1 MGRSTER
8 QCILILPH
16 SCVASWLPYAC
27 AVLLSTTTKH
37 KAAHANWACPCNVIS
52 LCPCKFVATPPVT
65 VVFRS
70 GSVSTQCRNQVW
82 NMLLL
87 SLAIS
92 GTLLLSVIA
101 AAISGVAR
109 RRTGLRNVEV
119 PRQSRL
125 ATTFCKM
132 TPHHHTH
139 CCPGHS
145 GTSRTDRKT
154 FRGPGF
160 LFVRP
165 VVWQR
170 VSRGRTYHCLS
181 VLYVHRRGA
190 VGLERSLIGL

>member
-1 MGRSTER
+1 
-8 QCILILPH
+8 
-16 SCVASWLPYAC
+16 
-27 AVLLSTTTKH
+27 
-37 KAAHANWACPCNVIS
+37 
-52 LCPCKFVATPPVT
+52 
-65 VVFRS
+65 
-70 GSVSTQCRNQVW
+70 
-82 NMLLL
+82 MLLL

-154 FRGPGF
+154 IRGPGF
-160 LFVRP
+160 RLVRP

-170 VSRGRTYHCLS
+170 ISRGRTYRCLS
-181 VLYVHRRGA
+181 RPYSHCQGA
-190 VGLERSLIGL
+190 VGFDRSLALQESSASSFHCPWYNYCPAGGLHEPAVVPW